1 MTQDCNADILTT
13 ARSNVAD
20 RHHPSH
26 RRAIMA
32 GEWDGTDD
40 PLTGLLVKAEVER
53 LLKQP
58 VLAEG
63 EEA

>member
-1 MTQDCNADILTT
+1 MTQDCNADLLAT

-20 RHHPSH
+20 RHHPAH
-26 RRAIMA
+26 RPFIMA
-32 GEWDGTDD
+32 GYWDGTDE
-40 PLTGLLVKAEVER
+40 PGTGVLVKAEIER

-58 VLAEG
+58 VIAEG